1 MSLQAGQRRWV
12 SQLSSESGNLESGL
26 VLIPLMILF
35 LSVAQIGVSAYAR
48 TTIGEVNQGVVAYS
62 AMGAPRSSPLV
73 PDFISAPSLIALP
86 LPGGGSI
93 LVGQNETHNP
103 TITPLLPG
111 GDSFGSTGIAV
122 QE

>member
-1 MSLQAGQRRWV
+1 MSIQERQRLRA
-12 SQLSSESGNLESGL
+12 SQLISESGNLESAL

-35 LSVAQIGVSAYAR
+35 LSVAQVGVSAYAR
-48 TTIGEVNQGVVAYS
+48 TTRSEVNQGGVAYS
-62 AMGAPRSSPLV
+62 AMGVPQLSHMATDLISPQ
-73 PDFISAPSLIALP
+73 SLIALP

-103 TITPLLPG
+103 AITPLLPG